1 MRDLYNAME
10 ETNRGKIFFF
20 ANMTKTDSDA
30 VLEQAQVIAREKGFE
45 CRTYLNALEM
55 FTDCASEKPGC
66 IITIGGDGTILQAIS
81 GAVNNACPVNTPI
94 FGINLGKIGFFSETD
109 IGGFA
114 EALDRFCSGDYT
126 VEEASQLRVQLESG
140 EEFICLNDFLAFKNG
155 FSSVSHIDVSI
166 DGADI
171 GIIHGDGIIF
181 SSSTGST
188 GYSISAGG
196 PVVAP
201 KLDVIL
207 VTPVCPHSLTARP
220 IVASFD
226 SVIHVTVR
234 SDCILY
240 ADGIQIM
247 ELPKG
252 SSFTVSKFEQK
263 IGFIRMGRRNVF
275 RLIREKL
282 A

>member
-1 MRDLYNAME
+1 ME
-10 ETNRGKIFFF
+10 ETKRGKVFFF
-20 ANMTKTDSDA
+20 ANMTKANSDE
-30 VLEQAQVIAREKGFE
+30 VLESAQAIAREKWFE
-45 CRTYLNALEM
+45 CRTYASALEM
-55 FTDCASEKPGC
+55 FTDCASERPCC

-81 GAVNNACPVNTPI
+81 GAVNNGCPINTPI

-126 VEEASQLRVQLESG
+126 VEKASQLRVRIESG

-155 FSSVSHIDVSI
+155 FSSVSHIDVSV
-166 DGADI
+166 DGADM
-171 GIIHGDGIIF
+171 GMIHGDGIIF

-201 KLDVIL
+201 NLDVIL

-220 IVASFD
+220 VVASFD
-226 SVIHVTVR
+226 STIHVTVR

-252 SSFTVSKFEQK
+252 SSFTVCKAEQK
-263 IGFIRMGRRNVF
+263 IGFIRIGRRNVF